1 MATNSHHTSTPVTLG
16 PMTDMYVLPSLLH
29 LPRSTSNIVSSTRNQ
44 IHSPL
49 LRLPGE
55 LRNRIYRFALSGHII
70 VINGEWTKSPS
81 WGSSCR
87 LKSLLYVTS
96 HAGERNNPTVLT
108 DDHEGERDNPIVI
121 KENYEDQRGSCC
133 GRVADAFVLGRV
145 SRQFHAETALL
156 PYATNTF
163 YFKDK
168 WYLRYFVDKLS
179 SAQAEAIAT
188 IALDPNGQL
197 LVTPTSPNSSWLGAM
212 PLWLPR
218 FKSVYIAPNHHDMF
232 QWRMSRYDK
241 RKLDALEDMA
251 VVRSVHRGGLY
262 MYCFDVF
269 DARADLGQ
277 ATKVRVRYIDEKP
290 QGT

>member
-1 MATNSHHTSTPVTLG
+1 
-16 PMTDMYVLPSLLH
+16 
-29 LPRSTSNIVSSTRNQ
+29 
-44 IHSPL
+44 
-49 LRLPGE
+49 
-55 LRNRIYRFALSGHII
+55 
-70 VINGEWTKSPS
+70 
-81 WGSSCR
+81 
-87 LKSLLYVTS
+87 
-96 HAGERNNPTVLT
+96 
-108 DDHEGERDNPIVI
+108 
-121 KENYEDQRGSCC
+121 
-133 GRVADAFVLGRV
+133 V

-188 IALDPNGQL
+188 IALDPDGQL
-197 LVTPTSPNSSWLGAM
+197 LVTPTSPDSSWLGAM

-218 FKSVYIAPNHHDMF
+218 LKSVYIAPNHHDMF

-251 VVRSVHRGGLY
+251 VVRSVHRDGLY

-277 ATKVRVRYIDEKP
+277 ATKVRVRYIDEEP